1 MNGAQ
6 DLGGMMGFG
15 PVRPEVDE
23 PVFHAEWE
31 RRVFAITV
39 AAGFTGRWNIDRARS
54 ARESLPPATYLASSY
69 YEIWFEALKRLLVDE
84 GMVGEDEIDG
94 DRSSRPPRPG
104 IHAVPAADVPA
115 VLARGG
121 PSERDVAAPARFGV
135 GDGVRTRV
143 MHPAHHTRLPRYLR
157 GKRGVIV
164 ASHGAHV
171 FPDANARGLG
181 ESPQWLYT
189 VRFQASEVWGSDT
202 TADTLCADCW
212 ESYLESDGPGPS
224 PRGPASPDIGDAR

>member
-15 PVRPEVDE
+15 PVRPGVDE

-31 RRVFAITV
+31 RRAFAITV

-84 GMVGEDEIDG
+84 GMVAEDEIDAG
-94 DRSSRPPRPG
+94 RMSRPPRSG
-104 IHAVPAADVPA
+104 IRAVPAAEVPA

-121 PSERDVAAPARFGV
+121 PSERDNAVPARFSI
-135 GDGVRTRV
+135 GDTVRTRV

-157 GKRGVIV
+157 GKRGVVV
-164 ASHGAHV
+164 ARHGAHV
-171 FPDANARGLG
+171 FPDTNARGLG
-181 ESPQWLYT
+181 ESPRWLYT
-189 VRFQASEVWGSDT
+189 VRFQGSEVWGADT
-202 TADTLCADCW
+202 TADSVCADCW
-212 ESYLESDGPGPS
+212 EPYLEIDGPEPS
-224 PRGPASPDIGDAR
+224 PRGPAASDTGAAR